1 MFQKKILSCL
11 VFALLLTL
19 VFGQVATSPND
30 PLYDDILIWE
40 NLLLIPNQSPVRPYP
55 LATIKTILDRV
66 IASSNSLQASIAE
79 AHYQRI
85 FGKPLSFSLGYE
97 PRFKFSDTGERLVQQ
112 NILPAVEGDLYVTE
126 KTTMSFDLGFHVIDN
141 YEASYSKQFT
151 NDSILPFFSRPKHD
165 APDDPAE
172 LGSFSALTNMNM
184 NLAYSGEK
192 WYMQGGMSRLSFGPF
207 HTESV
212 TLSSEGYHSGNLIF
226 YYNADDLWTYQ
237 QSFLII
243 GSTNHLG
250 KDLGGEKYFHLHS
263 LEYNPF
269 PWLSLSY
276 FESMVYGGTFDP
288 MYFLPLPFMVAQ
300 GIGSFGGNLQMG
312 LGFKIRPT
320 KGLLWAGELLVDD
333 VSANDLL
340 KLKFDTKLKLAGI
353 TGLQYAFDNPV
364 FKSLSLN
371 YSLVAPYMYTHR
383 DDWYAEGKMT
393 ERNFQNYTNN
403 GYLMGSELLPNS
415 DRVALQLSMT
425 PVQNLNL
432 DLRFSFSR
440 HANTNESIP
449 IENAINY
456 LKNYDSEDPKVP
468 ITDGGIYNF
477 AVDGE
482 KYMDYAQTNF
492 MFMAQKSIM
501 SIVRTGFDASY
512 KLPLSSLGTWGKK
525 AGSLSAKLSYDFE
538 YIHNNG
544 VQNEMFARK
553 ETSDEWN
560 GFSDDEKKAKVEEY
574 RSEWRSKL
582 YDSFAHYLSFSIIYR
597 F

>member
-1 MFQKKILSCL
+1 
-11 VFALLLTL
+11 
-19 VFGQVATSPND
+19 
-30 PLYDDILIWE
+30 
-40 NLLLIPNQSPVRPYP
+40 
-55 LATIKTILDRV
+55 
-66 IASSNSLQASIAE
+66 
-79 AHYQRI
+79 
-85 FGKPLSFSLGYE
+85 
-97 PRFKFSDTGERLVQQ
+97 
-112 NILPAVEGDLYVTE
+112 
-126 KTTMSFDLGFHVIDN
+126 
-141 YEASYSKQFT
+141 
-151 NDSILPFFSRPKHD
+151 
-165 APDDPAE
+165 
-172 LGSFSALTNMNM
+172 
-184 NLAYSGEK
+184 
-192 WYMQGGMSRLSFGPF
+192 
-207 HTESV
+207 
-212 TLSSEGYHSGNLIF
+212 
-226 YYNADDLWTYQ
+226 
-237 QSFLII
+237 
-243 GSTNHLG
+243 
-250 KDLGGEKYFHLHS
+250 
-263 LEYNPF
+263 
-269 PWLSLSY
+269 
-276 FESMVYGGTFDP
+276 
-288 MYFLPLPFMVAQ
+288 
-300 GIGSFGGNLQMG
+300 
-312 LGFKIRPT
+312 
-320 KGLLWAGELLVDD
+320 LLWAGELLVDD

-340 KLKFDTKLKLAGI
+340 KLKFDTKLKFAGI

-371 YSLVAPYMYTHR
+371 YSLVAPYMYTHH
-383 DDWYAEGKMT
+383 DDWYAEGEMT
-393 ERNFQNYTNN
+393 KRNFQNYTNN

-456 LKNYDSEDPKVP
+456 LKHYTPNYLTVP

-544 VQNEMFARK
+544 VQNEMYRASDSDK
-553 ETSDEWN
+553 NTIENNVLTSE
-560 GFSDDEKKAKVEEY
+560 GKIAMVESY
-574 RSEWRSKL
+574 RSAWRAGLHDTFS
-582 YDSFAHYLSFSIIYR
+582 HYLSVSFVYR